1 MDAIR
6 ATMRE
11 GEKKKEGKME
21 SQRERTE
28 NEP

>member
-11 GEKKKEGKME
+11 GEKKKEDKME